1 MIKFRAQVILYCA
14 MLVSRFPDNPSVGGG
29 GVLLFIGEEK
39 KRKNQKDAKDAK
51 PSLGFSQEVVAVL
64 PTEVRGVI
72 QARNRL
78 ASALVAFEAG
88 IEDDAGAEANGVL
101 MSGIGQSP
109 SFTQRRNAMSQR
121 SAAQAS
127 TLFARTLRAPVLPPL
142 LKDPFNC
149 GFCMQRRQCAVL
161 HAAVEGGDART
172 SGFDNEVKPRAA
184 AAAAAD
190 GSPDLTS
197 VALTG
202 TPRLY
207 N

>member
-1 MIKFRAQVILYCA
+1 MVKFRAQVILYCA

-109 SFTQRRNAMSQR
+109 SFTQRRTSTSTLTRSRLSPTVSRLRTVTATPVVVTTTAATTTSSPSPPTVTT
-121 SAAQAS
+121 SAAATTTSAAFVPVS
-127 TLFARTLRAPVLPPL
+127 TT
-142 LKDPFNC
+142 
-149 GFCMQRRQCAVL
+149 
-161 HAAVEGGDART
+161 
-172 SGFDNEVKPRAA
+172 AA
-184 AAAAAD
+184 ATTPPAATA
-190 GSPDLTS
+190 P
-197 VALTG
+197 
-202 TPRLY
+202 PPQR
-207 N
+207 